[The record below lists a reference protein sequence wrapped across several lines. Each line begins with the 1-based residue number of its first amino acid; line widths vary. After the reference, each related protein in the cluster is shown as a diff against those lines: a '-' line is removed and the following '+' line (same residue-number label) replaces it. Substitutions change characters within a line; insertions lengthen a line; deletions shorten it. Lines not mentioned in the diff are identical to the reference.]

1 MKEKITLNQ
10 IKNKTGFHAPDV
22 FFEENKAKIL
32 SQIIFEQPKK
42 KSSFGWMKIAVSF
55 VIILSAFLI
64 FQQFQTQ
71 NTNQTSNQIEAYLAS
86 NEATLYLLMENANDL
101 NLDDYAD
108 EAINQMSDEE
118 LDELYTFDPLELM
131 N

>member
-1 MKEKITLNQ
+1 
-10 IKNKTGFHAPDV
+10 
-22 FFEENKAKIL
+22 
-32 SQIIFEQPKK
+32 
-42 KSSFGWMKIAVSF
+42 MKIAVSF

-71 NTNQTSNQIEAYLAS
+71 DTNQTSNQIEAYLAS

-108 EAINQMSDEE
+108 ETINQMSDEE

>member
-10 IKNKTGFHAPDV
+10 IKNQTGFDAPDV

-42 KSSFGWMKIAVSF
+42 KSSFGWMKIAASF
-55 VIILSAFLI
+55 VLILSAFLI
-64 FQQFQTQ
+64 FQQFQIQ
-71 NTNQTSNQIEAYLAS
+71 SANQTSNQIEDYLAS

-101 NLDDYAD
+101 NYFTMMTIS
-108 EAINQMSDEE
+108 ESDI
-118 LDELYTFDPLELM
+118 YR
-131 N
+131 

>member
-10 IKNKTGFHAPDV
+10 IKNKTGFDAPEV

-42 KSSFGWMKIAVSF
+42 KSSFGWMKIAASF
-55 VIILSAFLI
+55 VLILSAFLI

-71 NTNQTSNQIEAYLAS
+71 SANQTSNQIEDYLAS

-108 EAINQMSDEE
+108 ETINQMSDEE
-118 LDELYTFDPLELM
+118 LDKLYNFDPIELM

>member
-10 IKNKTGFHAPDV
+10 IKNKTGFDAPEV

-42 KSSFGWMKIAVSF
+42 KSSFGWMKIAASF
-55 VIILSAFLI
+55 VLILSAFLS

-71 NTNQTSNQIEAYLAS
+71 SANQTSNQIEDYLAS

-108 EAINQMSDEE
+108 ETINQMSDEE
-118 LDELYTFDPLELM
+118 LDKLYNFDPIELM